1 MNILVTGVT
10 GFVGGHLLDK
20 LQIGRHR
27 VRCVVAPFEM
37 KAAQDL
43 KSRGFEVVIADMMNR
58 DEVRRSVPEG
68 TDAVFHLAGVLTESR
83 KVKFRDIHVN
93 ATRRLVDAC
102 VEKGVKRF
110 IFTSA
115 FGAAPDAES
124 ANHRSKWEC
133 ERFLRMS
140 GLDYTIVRPTIIFG
154 RGDRFT
160 NLFAYEIRNH
170 PFIPIPDGGRNRLQ
184 PIFVDDLAE
193 AMVQCLKRDDTRFGE
208 YDLGGHEI
216 YTFRE
221 MVERIYQVV
230 GISRRMIPV
239 PIPVMYIMGFFYE
252 LFFDKP
258 TLTRDLVMLL
268 KKEYVAPGNAITEV
282 FGIKPVGFVE
292 GMRTYLKA
300 EPPYEERPGKAA

>member
-1 MNILVTGVT
+1 MNILVTGAT
-10 GFVGGHLLDK
+10 GFVGSHLLDK

-27 VRCVVAPFEM
+27 VRCIVAPFEM
-37 KAAQDL
+37 KAAQEL
-43 KSRGFEVVIADMMNR
+43 KSRGFEAVVADIMDR
-58 DEVRRSVPEG
+58 DQVMRAVPEG
-68 TDAVFHLAGVLTESR
+68 LDAVFHLAGILTETR
-83 KVKFRDIHVN
+83 RVKFSDIHVK
-93 ATRRLVDAC
+93 ATRNLVDAC
-102 VEKGVKRF
+102 VEKKVKRF

-115 FGAAPDAES
+115 YGAAPDSQS

-133 ERFLRMS
+133 EKLIRMS

-170 PFIPIPDGGRNRLQ
+170 PFIPIPDGGRNSLQ

-193 AMVQCLKRDDTRFGE
+193 AMSRCLKRDDTRFGE
-208 YDLGGHEI
+208 FDLGGHEI

-221 MVERIYQVV
+221 MVERIYAVV
-230 GISRRMIPV
+230 GIRRRMIPV
-239 PIPVMYIMGFFYE
+239 PIPVMYVMGYLYE
-252 LFFDKP
+252 LFSDRP
-258 TLTRDLVMLL
+258 MLTRDLVTLL
-268 KKEYVAPGNAITEV
+268 KKEYVAEGNDITEV

-300 EPPYEERPGKAA
+300 EPSGEERRDKAA